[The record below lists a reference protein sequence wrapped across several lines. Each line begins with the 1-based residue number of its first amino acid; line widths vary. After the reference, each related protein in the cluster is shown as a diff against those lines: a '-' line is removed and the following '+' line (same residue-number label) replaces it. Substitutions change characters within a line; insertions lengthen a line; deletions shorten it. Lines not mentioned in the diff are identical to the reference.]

1 MEAYQALQTSDKLT
15 AVLHILKRNLKK
27 YQRDLLLN
35 PDNSFALS
43 NLEWIC
49 EEILDL
55 PANLHLWIPVE
66 TPKGISFTRTQKKEP
81 TPIYDFKQ
89 GLI

>member
-35 PDNSFALS
+35 PDNQFALS

-55 PANLHLWIPVE
+55 PANLDLWLPVK
-66 TPKGISFTRTQKKEP
+66 TPKGYSYTRTQKK
-81 TPIYDFKQ
+81 
-89 GLI
+89 